1 MSEAKQTKY
10 LVLDSRIIE
19 GTTGAKLTVG
29 KAVKDRQNPLFTG
42 DKPWEPN
49 ISNGFPTVLW
59 DEEDKLYKCWYNAW
73 IIDKAVAT
81 TPPEKRGD
89 ISGFGSY
96 LPDAVDSQ
104 PFPSRDSGVCY
115 AISKDGIHW
124 EKPDLGVVQ
133 FNGDKKNNLVFSA
146 EAVPKMA
153 NASPDLPPS
162 KARGPHGAGVFK
174 DYREGDPAKLYKMVF
189 RDYSPSEPETFYIS
203 VAFSPDGLRWDS
215 VPCPETDPE
224 ADTHNN
230 AFWAPELEKYVLIT
244 RRWSPDRR
252 VGRCE
257 SLDFLKWTKPEVV
270 LSNSKLGLK
279 HQIYSMPVFRYANL
293 YIGLPAIF
301 NSDNDRVH
309 TELAWSP
316 DTVKWY
322 RINPGTPLIP
332 NGDEKDDYDWG
343 CIYTAHAIFLKDE
356 IRIYYMGDANTHY
369 SWRDSGLCLATL
381 RPDGFVGY
389 EPYSDN
395 TSALIT
401 TKPVICA
408 GKSLCVSVDVR
419 YGGSVQVES
428 YDERSQKLA
437 SSEPITSQPAKW
449 EWEYET
455 NTEITD
461 GVVTWKDG
469 WDLSVMGDKKVQL
482 KFELNKA
489 TLYSFSFN
497 D

>member
-1 MSEAKQTKY
+1 MVKGTKY
-10 LVLDSRIIE
+10 LVLDSRIIDE
-19 GTTGAKLTVG
+19 TTGAKLTVG
-29 KAVKDRQNPLFTG
+29 KVKKDKGNPFFKG

-59 DEEDKLYKCWYNAW
+59 DEEDRLYKCWYNAW

-89 ISGFGSY
+89 KSGYGSY

-124 EKPDLGVVQ
+124 EKPELGVVE

-146 EAVPKMA
+146 EAIPKMA

-162 KARGPHGAGVFK
+162 KARGPHCAGIFK

-189 RDYSPSEPETFYIS
+189 RDYSPSDPENFYIS

-224 ADTHNN
+224 ADALNN
-230 AFWAPELEKYVLIT
+230 AFWDPELEKYVLIT
-244 RRWSPDRR
+244 RRWSPDR
-252 VGRCE
+252 VVARCE
-257 SLDFLKWTKPEVV
+257 SPDFLKWTKPEVV
-270 LSNSKLGLK
+270 LSNSQLGLK
-279 HQIYSMPVFRYANL
+279 HQIYSMPVFRYAGL
-293 YIGLPAIF
+293 YIGLAAIF
-301 NSDNDRVH
+301 NQDNDRVH

-316 DTVKWY
+316 DTVKWH
-322 RINPGTPLIP
+322 RINPGTPLIA

-343 CIYTAHAIFLKDE
+343 CIYTAHAVFTKDE

-389 EPYSDN
+389 EPYSDDVP
-395 TSALIT
+395 ALIK
-401 TKPVICA
+401 TKPVICSA
-408 GKSLCVSVDVR
+408 KSLGLSVDVR
-419 YGGSVQVES
+419 GGGSVQVKLLDEGGKSLAASES
-428 YDERSQKLA
+428 M
-437 SSEPITSQPAKW
+437 TSQPEKW

-455 NTEITD
+455 NSEITD
-461 GVVTWKDG
+461 GRVTWTDG
-469 WDLSVMGDKKVQL
+469 WDFSVMAGKKIQL
-482 KFELNKA
+482 EFELDNA
-489 TLYSFSFN
+489 TLYSFSFS